1 MKRFLGMV
9 FAIIASLAQ
18 ASDEGLY
25 PDAIDPNAGFLRV
38 FAFGETHVTVM
49 GKPLRLGAEGLSDF
63 RTLPAGNIDVSWGST
78 QASFEL
84 PSGRHMSLILGDDG
98 TSEMRLDPI
107 ANHPGK
113 ADVSLINASDV
124 TELSLFVPEAKAEVF
139 SGIAEQE
146 MATRAVTAPLTL
158 DFEFRAA
165 GQTLA
170 NPDRHSTQSKVRC
183 HLSVDG

>member
-1 MKRFLGMV
+1 
-9 FAIIASLAQ
+9 
-18 ASDEGLY
+18 
-25 PDAIDPNAGFLRV
+25 
-38 FAFGETHVTVM
+38 
-49 GKPLRLGAEGLSDF
+49 
-63 RTLPAGNIDVSWGST
+63 
-78 QASFEL
+78 
-84 PSGRHMSLILGDDG
+84 
-98 TSEMRLDPI
+98 MRLDPI

-170 NPDRHSTQSKVRC
+170 TLTDIQLNRKSGVTFLLMGKAGDYTAIASPNRYVR
-183 HLSVDG
+183 